1 MTSNEVDA
9 ADSTGGDKMK
19 KRIQKLPDSE
29 LDVMLALW
37 NGHPDMTRL
46 EVEAFVNQKKEL
58 APTTILSML
67 TRLESKKFVSV
78 KREGKTNLYSAVVTQ
93 SEYQQQEGKSVLE
106 KLYGNSLKNRGIEQE
121 YKYGRRGESS
131 VSCRHGFM
139 NRRFRDCGIPRAAVH
154 TDL

>member
-1 MTSNEVDA
+1 
-9 ADSTGGDKMK
+9 MK

-67 TRLESKKFVSV
+67 TRLECKKFVSV

-93 SEYQQQEGKSVLE
+93 SEYQQQEVKSVLE
-106 KLYGNSLKNRGIEQE
+106 KLYGNSLKNFVASLYQGKQIHEEDIQE
-121 YKYGRRGESS
+121 LEEFLKELERKGE
-131 VSCRHGFM
+131 
-139 NRRFRDCGIPRAAVH
+139 
-154 TDL
+154 

>member
-1 MTSNEVDA
+1 
-9 ADSTGGDKMK
+9 MK

-78 KREGKTNLYSAVVTQ
+78 K
-93 SEYQQQEGKSVLE
+93 GKSVLE
-106 KLYGNSLKNRGIEQE
+106 KLYGNSLKNFVASLYQGKQIHEEDIQE
-121 YKYGRRGESS
+121 LEEFLKELERKGE
-131 VSCRHGFM
+131 
-139 NRRFRDCGIPRAAVH
+139 
-154 TDL
+154 

>member
-1 MTSNEVDA
+1 
-9 ADSTGGDKMK
+9 MK

-46 EVEAFVNQKKEL
+46 EDFVNQKKEL

-67 TRLESKKFVSV
+67 TRLENKNFVSV
-78 KREGKTNLYSAVVTQ
+78 KREGKTNLYSPVVTQ

-106 KLYGNSLKNRGIEQE
+106 KLYGNSLKNFVASLYQGKQIHEEDIQELEEFLKELEQ
-121 YKYGRRGESS
+121 KGE
-131 VSCRHGFM
+131 
-139 NRRFRDCGIPRAAVH
+139 
-154 TDL
+154 

>member
-1 MTSNEVDA
+1 
-9 ADSTGGDKMK
+9 MK

-67 TRLESKKFVSV
+67 TRLENKNFVSV
-78 KREGKTNLYSAVVTQ
+78 KREGKTNLYSPVVTQ

-106 KLYGNSLKNRGIEQE
+106 KLYGNSLKNFVASLYQGKQIGGEEIQE
-121 YKYGRRGESS
+121 LKEFLKELEREGE
-131 VSCRHGFM
+131 
-139 NRRFRDCGIPRAAVH
+139 
-154 TDL
+154 

>member
-1 MTSNEVDA
+1 
-9 ADSTGGDKMK
+9 MK

-46 EVEAFVNQKKEL
+46 EVEDFVNQKKEL

-67 TRLESKKFVSV
+67 TRLENKNFVSV
-78 KREGKTNLYSAVVTQ
+78 KREGKTNLYSPGVTQ

-106 KLYGNSLKNRGIEQE
+106 KLYGNSLKNFVASLYQGKQIHEEDIQELEEFLKELEQ
-121 YKYGRRGESS
+121 KGE
-131 VSCRHGFM
+131 
-139 NRRFRDCGIPRAAVH
+139 
-154 TDL
+154 